1 MFLQIFLVHVSHSD
15 VVQCDAP
22 RICAIYSGDTIAE
35 HLCASMRPQRCV
47 FVTDVA
53 GVFVADPRADA
64 TAARISRAHLGLR
77 SGRLRTVT
85 EAACQ
90 RSLASSSESDTLET
104 GIEISS
110 SDGSYDL

>member
-1 MFLQIFLVHVSHSD
+1 MLLQRFPLHVSHSD

-35 HLCASMRPQRCV
+35 HLCASMQPQRCV

-53 GVFVADPRADA
+53 GVFAADPRADA

-90 RSLASSSESDTLET
+90 RSLIFSSDSDALET

-110 SDGSYDL
+110 SDGSYNL